1 MTNELI
7 IAIIGTLILIAWL
20 NILTTRMSEAEEQ
33 IKSIR
38 RDTKE
43 LMEEQDKRENNPNY
57 GIIKTQKGKA

>member
-20 NILTTRMSEAEEQ
+20 NILDKRIVNAEDQ
-33 IKSIR
+33 IKSLR

-57 GIIKTQKGKA
+57 GIIKTQKQR

>member
-20 NILTTRMSEAEEQ
+20 NILDKRIVNAEDQ
-33 IKSIR
+33 IKSLR

-57 GIIKTQKGKA
+57 GIINTQKQG